1 MKKYEGLI
9 ILSQPVDEQTLEDKL
24 DNIRAEVTKQGG
36 TVEHTTRMG
45 RQTFARKLKKKD
57 AGFYV
62 LLTFTLDPAKIATLR
77 ERYKL
82 NEDVF
87 RIQITI
93 APSPARDSAKE
104 VDKGAKEAVPAGLP
118 AIALAAAGG
127 GSANGGKPV
136 PVEAGKPAKI

>member
-24 DNIRAEVTKQGG
+24 DKIRAEVTKQGG

-45 RQTFARKLKKKD
+45 RQTFARRLKKKD

-62 LLTFTLDPAKIATLR
+62 LLAFTLDPAKIAILR
-77 ERYKL
+77 ERYKF

-87 RIQITI
+87 RVQITI
-93 APSPARDSAKE
+93 APPPARDGVKA
-104 VDKGAKEAVPAGLP
+104 AVS
-118 AIALAAAGG
+118 AAGG
-127 GSANGGKPV
+127 SASGIKPV
-136 PVEAGKPAKI
+136 PAEAGKPAKT